1 MSENL
6 LVLGG
11 AAVALLI
18 VCLIARESTEVRLA
32 RMRTELMS
40 LRNQERGLENQIA
53 EMETT
58 KNQVR
63 EAMTRA
69 EGRQTSV
76 GHLLESINLNLN
88 RLHEHLRGVDMPES
102 PQAALAG
109 AEAEE
114 EGEEE

>member
-6 LVLGG
+6 FVLGG

-18 VCLIARESTEVRLA
+18 VCLIVRESTEVRLA

-53 EMETT
+53 EMENTR
-58 KNQVR
+58 NQVR

-76 GHLLESINLNLN
+76 GHLLESIYLGLN
-88 RLHEHLRGVDMPES
+88 RLHEHLRGVDLPEN
-102 PQAALAG
+102 PQAALA
-109 AEAEE
+109 AEKTEEE
-114 EGEEE
+114 EGEE